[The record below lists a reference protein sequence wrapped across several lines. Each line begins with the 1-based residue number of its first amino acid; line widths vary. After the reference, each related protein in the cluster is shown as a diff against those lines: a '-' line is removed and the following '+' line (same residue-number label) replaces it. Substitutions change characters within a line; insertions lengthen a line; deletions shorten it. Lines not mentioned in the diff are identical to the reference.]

1 MGVLLVKR
9 LLPYMLALGILAG
22 VSAALV
28 GLYGLLGR
36 DWTLLVGG
44 VALVVAC
51 VLVDV

>member
-9 LLPYMLALGILAG
+9 LLPHILALGILVG
-22 VSAALV
+22 VAAALG

-44 VALVVAC
+44 AALAVAC